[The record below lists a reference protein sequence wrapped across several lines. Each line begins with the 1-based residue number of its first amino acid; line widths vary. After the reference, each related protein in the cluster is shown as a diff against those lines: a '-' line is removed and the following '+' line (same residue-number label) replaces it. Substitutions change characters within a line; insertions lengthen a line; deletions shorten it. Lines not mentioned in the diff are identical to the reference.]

1 MVDLDPRRKR
11 RRPKQLEPLEVS
23 DENWDYWGQ
32 RYVVRYHGVC
42 KVQSREENK
51 DNAHFEEK
59 WADGVLHLFGNMIGF
74 EWMSKTLKTR
84 KCYCRPSQ
92 ELILKV
98 QEAQDRENAIRGDR
112 MYAEKLLKM
121 NEELLS
127 NEQLCSDEDEY
138 FG

>member
-11 RRPKQLEPLEVS
+11 RTKQLEPIEVS
-23 DENWDYWGQ
+23 DEDCDYWGQ
-32 RYVVRYHGVC
+32 RYAVRYQGQY
-42 KVQSREENK
+42 KLQSREENQY
-51 DNAHFEEK
+51 NAHFEQQ
-59 WADGVLHLFGNMIGF
+59 WVDGELHLIGNTIGF
-74 EWMSKTLKTR
+74 EWMSSTPENLKLYR
-84 KCYCRPSQ
+84 RPSQ

-98 QEAQDRENAIRGDR
+98 QEAQERENAIRGDR

-121 NEELLS
+121 NEGLLS